1 MGFKSSSLLCLAL
14 FLAVSS
20 SIHALDI
27 TKLLGQNPDFAA
39 FNKQLTETK
48 LVDQINSRNTITVL
62 AVSDGAMSAVSGK
75 SPQAIKAIMSTHV
88 ILDYFDE
95 KKLSEAVGSGI
106 LLTTLYQA
114 SGQAKN
120 QQGFLKVKLIGEG
133 EMDFGSAVSGAPIDV
148 ALVKTIV
155 KQPYNISILQVAKPI
170 IFPGVDSVSTAN
182 ASAPTAAKN
191 ASAPSAA
198 KADAPTTGAAE
209 TPSDSVTA
217 PSPSKEPA
225 TNAPAEAPT
234 ADAASPGEAAA
245 DAPPPSSSSRTV
257 VGLVGAMM
265 CFASLLVV
273 M

>member
-62 AVSDGAMSAVSGK
+62 AVSDGAMSAISGK

-88 ILDYFDE
+88 VLDYFDE

-106 LLTTLYQA
+106 LLTTLFQA

-148 ALVKTIV
+148 ALVKTVV

-170 IFPGVDSVSTAN
+170 IFPGVDSVSTA
-182 ASAPTAAKN
+182 SAPTAAKN
-191 ASAPSAA
+191 ASSPSAA
-198 KADAPTTGAAE
+198 KADAPTAE
-209 TPSDSVTA
+209 TPSESATA

-234 ADAASPGEAAA
+234 AEAAGPGGAAA